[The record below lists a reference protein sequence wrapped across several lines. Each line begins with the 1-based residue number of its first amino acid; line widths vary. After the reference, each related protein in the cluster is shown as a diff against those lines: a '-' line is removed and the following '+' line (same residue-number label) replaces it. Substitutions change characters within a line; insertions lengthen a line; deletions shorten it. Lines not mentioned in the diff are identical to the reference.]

1 MRNGGYADML
11 SQTAQYALRAALCL
25 ARAGAGQ
32 TLTADTIATALGAPA
47 NYMSKTLHALAKTGI
62 VEGVRGPSGGFRLL
76 ISPSQLSVARIVEA
90 FDEPD
95 RYPTCLIGHGPCDPA
110 NPCVAH
116 TQWSAVIEAMHAPLQ
131 QTMLTD
137 LMESDSLDIDLL
149 A

>member
-1 MRNGGYADML
+1 MEVLPML

-32 TLTADTIATALGAPA
+32 TMTAEAIAGALGAPA

-76 ISPSQLSVARIVEA
+76 ISPAHLPVARIVEA

-95 RYPTCLIGHGPCDPA
+95 RHPVCLIGGGPCDPA
-110 NPCVAH
+110 NPCTAH
-116 TQWSAVIEAMHAPLQ
+116 VHWSTVTTAMRAPLE

-137 LMESDSLDIDLL
+137 LMESEPLETDLL